1 MPEDTKQELSDKAQ
15 QAEEIL
21 KELSEDVKIAA
32 EAMKRTARYKRTL
45 FIQPRQYTYKQ
56 IF

>member
-1 MPEDTKQELSDKAQ
+1 MPEDKKQELSDKAQ

>member
-1 MPEDTKQELSDKAQ
+1 MPEDKKQELSDKAQ
-15 QAEEIL
+15 QAEEMA

-32 EAMKRTARYKRTL
+32 ESMKRTARYKRTL
-45 FIQPRQYTYKQ
+45 FIQPRQYTYKR

>member
-1 MPEDTKQELSDKAQ
+1 MPEDKKQELSDKAQ
-15 QAEEIL
+15 QAKEMAE
-21 KELSEDVKIAA
+21 ELSEDVKIAA

-45 FIQPRQYTYKQ
+45 FIQPKQYTYKQ

>member
-1 MPEDTKQELSDKAQ
+1 MTEDKKQELSDKAQ
-15 QAEEIL
+15 QAEEMT
-21 KELSEDVKIAA
+21 KELSENVKIAA

-45 FIQPRQYTYKQ
+45 FIQPRQYTYKR